1 MARRKD
7 RKRYSKE
14 FKLQAVKRCDESGK
28 SIAEVARELDI
39 SAHMLYRWRDDYFKN
54 PDKAFVGAGNGSSQ
68 KSADQKELEKLRREN
83 AKLKEERNILKKS
96 LIFFAKDENESSNS

>member
-14 FKLQAVKRCDESGK
+14 FKLQAVKRCDELSK
-28 SIAEVARELDI
+28 PVAEVARELDI
-39 SAHMLYRWRDDYFKN
+39 SAHMLYRWRDDYLKD
-54 PDKAFVGAGNGSSQ
+54 PDKAFPGVGNGSNN
-68 KSADQKELEKLRREN
+68 KSDNQKELEMLRREN
-83 AKLKEERNILKKS
+83 AKLREERNILKKS